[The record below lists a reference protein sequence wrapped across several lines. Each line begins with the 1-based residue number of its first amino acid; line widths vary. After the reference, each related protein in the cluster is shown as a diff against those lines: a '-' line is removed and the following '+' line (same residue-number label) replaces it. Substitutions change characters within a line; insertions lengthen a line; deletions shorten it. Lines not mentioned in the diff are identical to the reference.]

1 MNHAYAQFG
10 EDLIIN
16 QFFYYKGIAKPSYLD
31 IGANEPRYIS
41 NTYFFYKKGASGVL
55 VEPNPLLASKL
66 RKIRP
71 KDKVLDFGIGLSEQK
86 EADFYLFPDAANGLS
101 TFSKEEAEHWKNIG
115 MKGVGKINWEKIIKV
130 PLLPVNSIIE
140 KYLADNAPD
149 FISLDVEGLDLE
161 ILKSMNFTKY
171 RPHLICVETL
181 FYDQNQSMV
190 KDTTIADFMRTVGY
204 EIHADTFVNTIF
216 RRTDI

>member
-1 MNHAYAQFG
+1 MNLSRWIVKKLLPQMNHAYAQFG

-16 QFFYYKGIAKPSYLD
+16 QFFYYKGIAKPTYLD
-31 IGANEPRYIS
+31 IG
-41 NTYFFYKKGASGVL
+41 VL
-55 VEPNPLLASKL
+55 IEPNPLLANKL
-66 RKIRP
+66 SKIRP
-71 KDKVLDFGIGLSEQK
+71 RDKVLAFGIGLSEQK
-86 EADFYLFPDAANGLS
+86 EADFYLFPEAANGLS

-130 PLLPVNSIIE
+130 PLVPVNTIIE
-140 KYLADNAPD
+140 KYFDDNAPD

-161 ILKSMNFTKY
+161 ILNSLNFKKY

-181 FYDQNQSMV
+181 FYDHNQSMV
-190 KDTTIADFMRTVGY
+190 KDSKIADFMRTVGY
-204 EIHADTFVNTIF
+204 EIHADTYVNTIF